1 MGILENRI
9 PPPLVATLFGLLMW
23 LAAHYLPGAV
33 GLAIEWRAGLA
44 LVVLLIG
51 AIICLAG
58 VLSFRYARTTV
69 NPLKPETASALV
81 SSGVYRYTR
90 NPMYLGFATALV
102 AWSIFLAWPPAL
114 LGVLGFV
121 LHMNRFQIG
130 PEERA
135 LARLFGNDF
144 AQYCTRVRRWI

>member
-1 MGILENRI
+1 MDNRI

-23 LAAHYLPGAV
+23 CAARYLPGSMQ
-33 GLAIEWRAGLA
+33 LTIEWRTSLA
-44 LVVLLIG
+44 LVVLLAG
-51 AIICLAG
+51 LAICLAG
-58 VLSFRYARTTV
+58 VLSFRRARTTV

-90 NPMYLGFATALV
+90 NPMYLGFATVLI
-102 AWSIFLAWPPAL
+102 AWSILLAWPPAL

-121 LHMNRFQIG
+121 MYMNIFQIG

-135 LARLFGNDF
+135 LTSLFGREF
-144 AQYCTRVRRWI
+144 TRYCSQVRRWL

>member
-9 PPPLVATLFGLLMW
+9 PPLLVATLFGLLMW
-23 LAAHYLPGAV
+23 LAARYPPGALR
-33 GLAIEWRAGLA
+33 LAIEWRIGLA
-44 LVVLLIG
+44 LAVLLIG
-51 AIICLAG
+51 TIICLAG
-58 VLSFRYARTTV
+58 VLSFRYVRTTV

-102 AWSIFLAWPPAL
+102 AWSIFLAWPLAL

-121 LHMNRFQIG
+121 LYMNRFQIG
-130 PEERA
+130 PEKRA

-144 AQYCTRVRRWI
+144 AQYCTRVRRWV

>member
-1 MGILENRI
+1 M
-9 PPPLVATLFGLLMW
+9 
-23 LAAHYLPGAV
+23 
-33 GLAIEWRAGLA
+33 
-44 LVVLLIG
+44 
-51 AIICLAG
+51 
-58 VLSFRYARTTV
+58 LSFRKARTTV

-90 NPMYLGFATALV
+90 NPMYLGFAIVLI

-121 LHMNRFQIG
+121 MYMNIFQIG

-135 LARLFGNDF
+135 LASLFGREF
-144 AQYCTRVRRWI
+144 TQYCSQVRRWL

>member
-1 MGILENRI
+1 MDNRI
-9 PPPLVATLFGLLMW
+9 PPPLVATLFGLLACF
-23 LAAHYLPGAV
+23 AARHLPGT
-33 GLAIEWRAGLA
+33 LELTIEWRIGLA
-44 LVVLLIG
+44 LAVLLAG
-51 AIICLAG
+51 VAVCVAG
-58 VLSFRYARTTV
+58 VLSFRHARTTV

-90 NPMYLGFATALV
+90 NPMYLGFATVLI

-121 LHMNRFQIG
+121 IYMNRFQIG

-135 LARLFGNDF
+135 LASLFGSEF
-144 AQYCTRVRRWI
+144 AQYCKQVRRWL